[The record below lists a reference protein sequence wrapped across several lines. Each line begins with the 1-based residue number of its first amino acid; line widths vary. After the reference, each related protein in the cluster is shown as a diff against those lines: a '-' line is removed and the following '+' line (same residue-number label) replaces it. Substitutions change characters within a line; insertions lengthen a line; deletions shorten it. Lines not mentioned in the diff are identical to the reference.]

1 MTLMLADSWGSLI
14 GICPYSLAS
23 ERQGRKMSEPDAN
36 DFSATGKW
44 MMILMWIIGI
54 ALLTQFFSKILDH
67 KNNPNQNL
75 STLELEDGSKQVVLK
90 ASRHGHYV
98 ANGTING
105 ERVLFLVDT
114 GASFVA
120 IPENVAQRLRL
131 QKGAPMTVMTANG
144 RITTYNT
151 RLQSISLGDITLYDV
166 QAGINPHMKG
176 EEILLGM
183 SFLRN
188 LSITQENDT
197 LTVRQ

>member
-1 MTLMLADSWGSLI
+1 
-14 GICPYSLAS
+14 
-23 ERQGRKMSEPDAN
+23 MSKLKGN
-36 DFSATGKW
+36 DFNAMGKW

-54 ALLTQFFSKILDH
+54 ALLTHFFSKILDH
-67 KNNPNQNL
+67 KNNPNQNP

-98 ANGTING
+98 ASGMINN
-105 ERVLFLVDT
+105 ERVLFLLDT

-120 IPENVAQRLRL
+120 IPEHVAQRLRL
-131 QKGAPMTVMTANG
+131 KKGAPMPVMTANG

-151 RLQSISLGDITLYDV
+151 RLDSISLGDIKLYDV

-188 LSITQENDT
+188 LSITQENNT
-197 LTVRQ
+197 LTIRQ